1 MSKVIIIGDTH
12 FGELSNSKKYNQQLT
27 EFFTWCTEFAEER
40 GIKQAIHLGDY
51 YHNRNSINVETIQYG
66 IVGAKI
72 LSDFFGKKNVY
83 VLLGNHD
90 IYYKDTL
97 EVNSLSI
104 IEPYVTVV
112 DRLLVPKNISEQI
125 LLTPWI
131 CTPKQWNELVESYDG
146 DFKWLFGHF
155 EFNGFTV
162 SKGHVME
169 HGHSAKEL
177 NQYEKVFSGHY
188 HSKQENGNVLYTGT
202 PIATTF
208 AEANEQHGIHI
219 LDTTTGEIEFVEYTT
234 VKVVSIPYTE
244 LDTISN
250 YDPTNT
256 RIRVEFP
263 DDLEDETV
271 IDEVQELLHELN
283 FDEIKIKYQGSKVK
297 QLLESVQDA
306 EVQDAEDIDSVVL
319 KFLEQSSSVEGVDS
333 SVMKRYYLK
342 AKEMGEQV

>member
-1 MSKVIIIGDTH
+1 
-12 FGELSNSKKYNQQLT
+12 
-27 EFFTWCTEFAEER
+27 
-40 GIKQAIHLGDY
+40 
-51 YHNRNSINVETIQYG
+51 
-66 IVGAKI
+66 
-72 LSDFFGKKNVY
+72 
-83 VLLGNHD
+83 
-90 IYYKDTL
+90 
-97 EVNSLSI
+97 
-104 IEPYVTVV
+104 
-112 DRLLVPKNISEQI
+112 
-125 LLTPWI
+125 
-131 CTPKQWNELVESYDG
+131 
-146 DFKWLFGHF
+146 
-155 EFNGFTV
+155 
-162 SKGHVME
+162 ME

-250 YDPTNT
+250 YDPANT

-342 AKEMGEQV
+342 AKEMGEQA